1 MAKNAVEALKKANKT
16 LVTAESCTGGLLG
29 KMLTDVAGASQ
40 VYLGGVISYAYELKE
55 KLLGVEHDLLSEKGA
70 VCEEATKQMALGARE
85 KLQADLA
92 LSVTGNA
99 GPGTDAKNPNVGEIF
114 VALASENTCICRKLN
129 LQGNR
134 EENRIA
140 ACHAALQLL
149 LDTIA

>member
-1 MAKNAVEALKKANKT
+1 MAKRAVEALKNANKT

-55 KLLGVEHDLLSEKGA
+55 KLLGVEHDLLREKGA
-70 VCEEATKQMALGARE
+70 VCEGVAKQMALGARE
-85 KLQADLA
+85 KLQADFA

-99 GPGTDAKNPNVGEIF
+99 GPGTDEKNPNVGEIF
-114 VALASENTCICRKLN
+114 VALASEKVCVCRKLN
-129 LQGNR
+129 LQGSR

-140 ACHAALQLL
+140 ACNAALQLL
-149 LDTIA
+149 LNTI